1 MQSYQEFL
9 DLSVGFPQDGFEI
22 IDDELYFHDLN
33 LMEMIETYG
42 TPLRFTYLP
51 IVSKKIQQAKI
62 LFQTA
67 ILKHNY
73 RGSYKY
79 CYCTKSSHFK
89 HIVEEA
95 LKNDIHLETSSAFD
109 MPMIDSLERQGT
121 VTKDITV
128 ICNGFKTYQYKQ
140 YIVDMIHDGYKNI
153 IPVLDNKEEFNL
165 YDDEIELDEPCAL
178 GIRIASEEQPDSQFY
193 TSRLG
198 IRQEDVVEFYNNK
211 IADNP
216 NFKVKLLHF

>member
-1 MQSYQEFL
+1 KKYDSYTISCRKHIFAKLIETQCFSQVFILLKDDVGGVARVTAIAPGGRFCPPTQRTTCIVFGLPFIRDTEKLKMQSYQEFL
-9 DLSVGFPQDGFEI
+9 DLSVGFPQDGFDI

-51 IVSKKIQQAKI
+51 IISKKIQQAKI

-73 RGSYKY
+73 RGTYKY

-89 HIVEEA
+89 HVVEEA

-109 MPMIDSLERQGT
+109 MPMIDALEKKG
-121 VTKDITV
+121 VVDKEITV
-128 ICNGFKTYQYKQ
+128 IC
-140 YIVDMIHDGYKNI
+140 
-153 IPVLDNKEEFNL
+153 
-165 YDDEIELDEPCAL
+165 
-178 GIRIASEEQPDSQFY
+178 
-193 TSRLG
+193 
-198 IRQEDVVEFYNNK
+198 
-211 IADNP
+211 
-216 NFKVKLLHF
+216 